1 MSILLQIN
9 IEQFLEKYFSEY
21 KDYHIYALI
30 ILTLLMLVFQILQT
44 IFVSRKIEIFKNE
57 LKISEIKFSRFNNL
71 QIDALKSIYD
81 KLVTFHYKS
90 SSLFFSSTYGHESLK
105 IKMDE
110 WKFEF
115 NSIMD
120 VFHREKHP

>member
-71 QIDALKSIYD
+71 
-81 KLVTFHYKS
+81 
-90 SSLFFSSTYGHESLK
+90 
-105 IKMDE
+105 
-110 WKFEF
+110 
-115 NSIMD
+115 
-120 VFHREKHP
+120 